1 MQRKERRM
9 KNKFLVGAVAGAALM
24 LSTLSFCHAEG
35 TIAETWSTAYSPNK
49 ITLVW
54 SSSTNGWVSVATT
67 KYVRGKID
75 RVVYTS
81 ANAGPTDYVLAL
93 KDASSIDL
101 LGGRGSCSSNTTG
114 TILNGLPITGV
125 GVTNVVPFSV
135 NDILTLSVT
144 NCGASKSGTVILY
157 VE

>member
-9 KNKFLVGAVAGAALM
+9 KKILTGMVGSILLAG
-24 LSTLSFCHAEG
+24 LSFCHAEG
-35 TIAETWSTAYSPNK
+35 TIAETWNTSYSPDK

-54 SSSTNGWVSVATT
+54 TSSTNGWVSVATT
-67 KYVRGKID
+67 RYVRGKIG
-75 RVVYTS
+75 RVVFTA
-81 ANAGPTDYVLAL
+81 ANPGPTDYVLKL
-93 KDASSIDL
+93 YDASSIDL

-125 GVTNVVPFSV
+125 GFTNVIPFSV

-144 NCGASKSGTVILY
+144 NCGASKSGAVILY